1 MKLITKV
8 TGILLAL
15 SIVACISYG
24 AYMIVMTGFGN
35 KVDYM
40 IQKVD
45 DSTSYETRKKA
56 EDTCRAYIASY
67 LTDKAT
73 WEQYKDS
80 ESELERSWASQ
91 AMMRANKT
99 ANVYNE
105 YILKN
110 SFVWEGNIPDDIK
123 EELQLLKE

>member
-1 MKLITKV
+1 MKLIIKV
-8 TGILLAL
+8 TCVLLAL
-15 SIVACISYG
+15 SIIICICFGSY
-24 AYMIVMTGFGN
+24 MVIMKGFGN

-45 DSTSYETRKKA
+45 DSTNYETRKKV

-110 SFVWEGNIPDDIK
+110 SFVWEENIPDDIK

>member
-1 MKLITKV
+1 MKLIIKI
-8 TGILLAL
+8 TGVLLVL
-15 SIVACISYG
+15 SIVACICFG
-24 AYMIVMTGFGN
+24 GYMIVMTGIGN

-45 DSTSYETRKKA
+45 DSTNYETRKKV

-67 LTDKAT
+67 FTDKAT

-110 SFVWEGNIPDDIK
+110 SFVWQGNIPDDIK

>member
-15 SIVACISYG
+15 SIVACICYG
-24 AYMIVMTGFGN
+24 GYMIVMTGLGN
-35 KVDYM
+35 RVDYA
-40 IQKVD
+40 IHKVH
-45 DSTSYETRKKA
+45 DSTNYETRKKV

-110 SFVWEGNIPDDIK
+110 SFVWQRNVPEDIK